1 MFVEL
6 IILFQGQALL
16 TPTSPPFRP
25 SLCAFHCWWLLE
37 YPIYSDFLT
46 GKVDGIEAF
55 SRVEG
60 TKPVLILPRALLAY

>member
-6 IILFQGQALL
+6 ILFQGQALL
-16 TPTSPPFRP
+16 TPTSPPFPP
-25 SLCAFHCWWLLE
+25 SIPLYAFHCWWLLK

-55 SRVEG
+55 SRGEG
-60 TKPVLILPRALLAY
+60 TKPVLILL